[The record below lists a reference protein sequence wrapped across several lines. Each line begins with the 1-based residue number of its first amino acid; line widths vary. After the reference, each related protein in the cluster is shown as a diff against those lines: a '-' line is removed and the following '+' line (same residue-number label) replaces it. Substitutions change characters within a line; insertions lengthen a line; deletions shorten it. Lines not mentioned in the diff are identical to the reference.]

1 MKRQL
6 MRVPLSETIEP
17 QEDRPIDREPTTA
30 REEIIRRYE
39 RQQEELLGSPPHDV
53 DGGPKEV
60 EASAEDYESNLPPDP
75 EKKDSRDDAPTA
87 EPEPPARVDPQ
98 SSYSSAPQPIA
109 YQHQP
114 VMQPQLYPL
123 ALPDGR
129 VTYVTG
135 DQLQQFAHIG
145 AATAM
150 RQHEPAVTA
159 QEPARQESR
168 PIIDQDRA
176 KEIARKIAYGTEDD
190 GAQALLELTSSLT
203 PQVDVDAIKRQAVQ
217 EALTVYQSN
226 RDLDTVAQEFPM
238 VAQNHRL
245 GQMAALALHEIR
257 SDPRSAAF
265 PPVELYREAC
275 RRAMSVVQSV
285 AGMVQPQPE
294 VTGTTP
300 ATQAAPT
307 ASPQRLERK
316 RAAPSTVSGTDRRL
330 EDVEAQPMSEEEYRK
345 SGFRDIQ
352 NARKQA
358 PV

>member
-1 MKRQL
+1 
-6 MRVPLSETIEP
+6 MRVPLSETIEAP
-17 QEDRPIDREPTTA
+17 QDRPLDREPSST
-30 REEIIRRYE
+30 REDIIKRYE
-39 RQQEELLGSPPHDV
+39 KQQEELYGMPPALPEGV
-53 DGGPKEV
+53 SE
-60 EASAEDYESNLPPDP
+60 EAKADPEDYESNLPPEP
-75 EKKDSRDDAPTA
+75 AAPVAEEPARRA
-87 EPEPPARVDPQ
+87 EPVAHPEAPP
-98 SSYSSAPQPIA
+98 APQPVA
-109 YQHQP
+109 FQQQQ

-129 VTYVTG
+129 VTYVTAE
-135 DQLQQFAHIG
+135 QLQQFAHLG

-150 RQHEPAVTA
+150 RQPEPAPDP
-159 QEPARQESR
+159 EPVRLAAR

-203 PQVDVDAIKRQAVQ
+203 PQVDVETIKRQAVQ

-300 ATQAAPT
+300 APQAAPT

-330 EDVEAQPMSEEEYRK
+330 EDEAAEPMSEQEYRK
-345 SGFRDIQ
+345 SGFQHIQ
-352 NARKQA
+352 SSRKQA
-358 PV
+358 PA